1 MPISRAQMGKQVKNA
16 PKSKRKKM
24 AVGGKIPKAKC
35 RNGIAM
41 RGKTRGVVV

>member
-1 MPISRAQMGKQVKNA
+1 MAITRAQTAKQVKNA
-16 PKSKRKKM
+16 PGCKRKRM
-24 AVGGKIPKAKC
+24 SNGGKIPKAKC

>member
-1 MPISRAQMGKQVKNA
+1 MPISRAQTAKQVKNA

-24 AVGGKIPKAKC
+24 SAGGKIPKAKC